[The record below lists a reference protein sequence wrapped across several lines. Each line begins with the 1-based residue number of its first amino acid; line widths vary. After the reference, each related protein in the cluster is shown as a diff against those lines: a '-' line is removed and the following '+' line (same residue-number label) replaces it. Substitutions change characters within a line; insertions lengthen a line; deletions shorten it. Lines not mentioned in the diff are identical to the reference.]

1 MRLFAFH
8 TKETA
13 DLFREKEQIECDVTI
28 GLYLTQSARDKT
40 RFEASGQPR
49 FHRSRERTWERGW
62 FHESK
67 GFRAKTLVK
76 RRMTVNDN

>member
-28 GLYLTQSARDKT
+28 GLYMTQSARDKT
-40 RFEASGQPR
+40 RFEASVQPR
-49 FHRSRERTWERGW
+49 FERGPGN
-62 FHESK
+62 EVGS
-67 GFRAKTLVK
+67 
-76 RRMTVNDN
+76 MS

>member
-28 GLYLTQSARDKT
+28 GLYMTQSAPYKT
-40 RFEASGQPR
+40 RFEVSGQPR
-49 FHRSRERTWERGW
+49 FHHSRE
-62 FHESK
+62 
-67 GFRAKTLVK
+67 KTLGTRLVSGVEALS
-76 RRMTVNDN
+76 R